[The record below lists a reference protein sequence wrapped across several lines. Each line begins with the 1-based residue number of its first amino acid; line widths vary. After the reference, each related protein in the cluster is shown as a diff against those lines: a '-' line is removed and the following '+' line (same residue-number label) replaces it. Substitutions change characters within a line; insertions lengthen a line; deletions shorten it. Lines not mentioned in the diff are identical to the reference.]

1 MATLEKVMQLQQ
13 QGMQDQDIIT
23 QLRQEGVSP
32 KDIDNA
38 IAQSKIKAAVSQQ
51 PMQEGME
58 QSITD
63 QTPAPQAQQE
73 GVPEYVPSPPQ
84 EGNFEG
90 YAETPQAYSGQEYY
104 SPGAG
109 ASTETIS
116 EIAEQIVNES
126 FNKYTKKTGDLV
138 IFKNEVKEEISD
150 LNVRLKRI
158 EDSIES
164 LQRDVIRK
172 VGEFGDS
179 NALVHKDLENLHGTV
194 SKLMNPLVDN
204 FKELKK
210 ITEGK
215 K

>member
-32 KDIDNA
+32 KEIDNA